1 MGRLVLNEN
10 LSLDGVMQ
18 GVGDPDEDRSGGFEH
33 GGWSR
38 PYFDEAMGRTAS
50 EGMGSTGGLLLGRR
64 TYEIFA
70 AYWPHQPDDAI
81 FARFLN
87 SIPKYVASTRLEEPL
102 EWENSILIKGDVA
115 GETRRLKDQAE
126 KDLLVLGSGGLAQTL
141 MEHGLVD
148 EYQLWVHPL
157 VLGRGKRLFREG
169 SARNPLRLVDSN
181 TSGTGVLLLTYHPA

>member
-18 GVGDPDEDRSGGFEH
+18 GVGGPDEDRSGGFEH
-33 GGWSR
+33 GGWPR
-38 PYFDEAMGRTAS
+38 PYFDEVMGRTAS
-50 EGMGSTGGLLLGRR
+50 EGMGSTGGLLLGRK

-70 AYWPHQPDDAI
+70 ASWPHQPPDDM

-87 SIPKYVASTRLEEPL
+87 SIPKYVASTTLGEPL
-102 EWENSILIKGDVA
+102 DWENSTLIKGDVA
-115 GETRRLKDQAE
+115 AETRRLKDQAE

-157 VLGRGKRLFREG
+157 VLGSGKRLFREG
-169 SARNPLRLVDSN
+169 SARNQLRLVDSK
-181 TSGTGVLLLTYHPA
+181 TSSTGVLLLTYRPA